1 MCQVCH
7 TTYRRTEIVRMTEGT
22 SGMVELPME
31 VADVDEMAVLD
42 GKPAMRVC
50 GVEEGDNS
58 AWKFAKTPAS
68 API

>member
-1 MCQVCH
+1 
-7 TTYRRTEIVRMTEGT
+7 MTEGT
-22 SGMVELPME
+22 SGMLELPME

-50 GVEEGDNS
+50 GVDEGDNS
-58 AWKFAKTPAS
+58 AWKFAETPAS

>member
-1 MCQVCH
+1 MCQACH

-50 GVEEGDNS
+50 RVEEGDNS
-58 AWKFAKTPAS
+58 AWKFAETPAR

>member
-1 MCQVCH
+1 MCQACH
-7 TTYRRTEIVRMTEGT
+7 TTYRRMEIVRMTEGT

-58 AWKFAKTPAS
+58 AWKFAETPAS

>member
-1 MCQVCH
+1 MCQACH

-22 SGMVELPME
+22 SGMLDLPME

-50 GVEEGDNS
+50 GVDEGDNS
-58 AWKFAKTPAS
+58 AWKFAETPAS